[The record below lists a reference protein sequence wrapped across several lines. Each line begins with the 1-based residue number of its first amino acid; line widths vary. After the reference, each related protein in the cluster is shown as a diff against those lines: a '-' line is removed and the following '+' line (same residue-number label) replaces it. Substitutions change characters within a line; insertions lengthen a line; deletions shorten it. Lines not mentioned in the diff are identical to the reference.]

1 MICEPLFKK
10 LYAAMKINPDG
21 KAISIFRHIRALFI
35 IFIGETIFG
44 AGSLKNAWITL
55 SSVFKTWKG
64 SMFSLGLDYKE
75 FIVAV
80 IGIITIFTADF
91 IKEKGVNIRESIAM
105 KKLPARWLCYI
116 SIIVAIVLF
125 GAYGGMYSLLP
136 FIYGNF

>member
-10 LYAAMKINPDG
+10 LYAAMKINPEG
-21 KAISIFRHIRALFI
+21 KLLSVFRHIRTLFI

-55 SSVFKTWKG
+55 SSVFKPWKG

-80 IGIITIFTADF
+80 IGIITIFTTDF
-91 IKEKGVNIRESIAM
+91 IKEKGINIRECIAV
-105 KKLPARWLCYI
+105 KKLPIRWSAYMT
-116 SIIVAIVLF
+116 IIIAIVLF

>member
-1 MICEPLFKK
+1 
-10 LYAAMKINPDG
+10 
-21 KAISIFRHIRALFI
+21 
-35 IFIGETIFG
+35 
-44 AGSLKNAWITL
+44 
-55 SSVFKTWKG
+55 
-64 SMFSLGLDYKE
+64 MFSLGLDYKE